1 MLNPTVGGPT
11 SPLDDAHAYHHQ
23 YHQQQDN
30 ENSTPVG
37 MDEHDDIGTEHG
49 DDKPQTTTTTTSS
62 GSNRRRSSGAGRSS
76 TGGRRLSA
84 SLANLSLSSG
94 LEATTCLL
102 LPASRIGGVIGRG
115 GDVIKGIRELT
126 GTRIHISSA
135 SEDDRDPAFRPVTV
149 SGSVQEV
156 CSAVELIARQAG
168 LFENQQQQQGEGGE
182 EEYYPQGIRM
192 VIDSGNA
199 GQLIGKKGAT
209 INEIRTQS
217 QARIQV
223 LSEDES
229 AEEGALGMERVV
241 ILMGD
246 AEACRVAHKMIC
258 SLLAAAYAA
267 AAGGGGVNS
276 PSGQQQQHV
285 QHVQHVQQHH
295 HHAPVAVGN
304 SSSFF
309 SGGDA
314 TPLSDAAFRQ
324 HDNAHASSSSFLHGT
339 EHEAGG
345 EGGGEDYDDSCEVIM
360 RVPNDKI
367 GRVIGQGGSVVN
379 QIRADSG
386 CRVDIENTRSG
397 EHALRVIRITG
408 SVAQTQAA
416 QSMIQ
421 EKITQEP
428 M

>member
-1 MLNPTVGGPT
+1 MQVREMASTY
-11 SPLDDAHAYHHQ
+11 SPL
-23 YHQQQDN
+23 
-30 ENSTPVG
+30 
-37 MDEHDDIGTEHG
+37 
-49 DDKPQTTTTTTSS
+49 
-62 GSNRRRSSGAGRSS
+62 
-76 TGGRRLSA
+76 LSFF
-84 SLANLSLSSG
+84 LLS
-94 LEATTCLL
+94 
-102 LPASRIGGVIGRG
+102 R
-115 GDVIKGIRELT
+115 
-126 GTRIHISSA
+126 
-135 SEDDRDPAFRPVTV
+135 
-149 SGSVQEV
+149 
-156 CSAVELIARQAG
+156 
-168 LFENQQQQQGEGGE
+168 
-182 EEYYPQGIRM
+182 
-192 VIDSGNA
+192 
-199 GQLIGKKGAT
+199 
-209 INEIRTQS
+209 

-267 AAGGGGVNS
+267 AAAAGGATS
-276 PSGQQQQHV
+276 PSGQQQQQQHV

-295 HHAPVAVGN
+295 HQAPVAVGN

-324 HDNAHASSSSFLHGT
+324 HDNAPSSFLHGT
-339 EHEAGG
+339 ENEGAG
-345 EGGGEDYDDSCEVIM
+345 EGGGEEYDDSCEVIM

-421 EKITQEP
+421 EKITSDP

>member
-1 MLNPTVGGPT
+1 
-11 SPLDDAHAYHHQ
+11 
-23 YHQQQDN
+23 
-30 ENSTPVG
+30 
-37 MDEHDDIGTEHG
+37 
-49 DDKPQTTTTTTSS
+49 
-62 GSNRRRSSGAGRSS
+62 
-76 TGGRRLSA
+76 
-84 SLANLSLSSG
+84 
-94 LEATTCLL
+94 
-102 LPASRIGGVIGRG
+102 
-115 GDVIKGIRELT
+115 
-126 GTRIHISSA
+126 
-135 SEDDRDPAFRPVTV
+135 
-149 SGSVQEV
+149 
-156 CSAVELIARQAG
+156 
-168 LFENQQQQQGEGGE
+168 
-182 EEYYPQGIRM
+182 
-192 VIDSGNA
+192 
-199 GQLIGKKGAT
+199 
-209 INEIRTQS
+209 
-217 QARIQV
+217 
-223 LSEDES
+223 
-229 AEEGALGMERVV
+229 MERVV